1 MKEAIRVAPTTLTFP
16 AQIALRSAS
25 SAVVVKND
33 TVEEAAS
40 RAGRLESVLRIL
52 AEKNECMR

>member
-1 MKEAIRVAPTTLTFP
+1 MKEAIRVAPRTLTFP

-40 RAGRLESVLRIL
+40 RAGRLEPVLFFHFFF
-52 AEKNECMR
+52 